1 MLKERGKNYATKRGA
16 MRTTLI
22 NTNFWDEQEI
32 DKLHLDSKLLYFY
45 MLTNP
50 KKGLANVYPFK
61 SKVISAYTGL
71 SVEQIDIAAG
81 QLIQLGYV
89 AYYKNYYILLKGH
102 EMPKKGRFTEQ
113 TMEKER
119 ALVPAE
125 VLDYFDNLPDTA
137 EQNSSGVAPEHNNKD
152 KDKDNNKNK
161 DIKKDKEANK
171 EAEAIANELADKILE
186 NYSFKKITE
195 KHINTWSDDI
205 EKLNRLDGYEY
216 DLIRATMIWSQQDD
230 FWKQNIQSGSK
241 LRDKF
246 ETLLVRIK
254 TEQESQPI
262 FINLS
267 EDSNGP
273 NY

>member
-1 MLKERGKNYATKRGA
+1 MSITVGYNADVARKYGIVEAMLLEQIEFYARSSRRKDGYCWFTAKEFELRTAVKTDS
-16 MRTTLI
+16 MRRAI
-22 NTNFWDEQEI
+22 N
-32 DKLHLDSKLLYFY
+32 KLLDAKMIETKNTYIVGTQIKCRHFKIISPVETEY
-45 MLTNP
+45 MEIQEFEMLDLQQSDYSETPQSDSGKMRESDSSKMPQSVNSLDRA
-50 KKGLANVYPFK
+50 KTELKHIQ
-61 SKVISAYTGL
+61 SEKVI
-71 SVEQIDIAAG
+71 
-81 QLIQLGYV
+81 
-89 AYYKNYYILLKGH
+89 
-102 EMPKKGRFTEQ
+102 
-113 TMEKER
+113 
-119 ALVPAE
+119 
-125 VLDYFDNLPDTA
+125 
-137 EQNSSGVAPEHNNKD
+137 
-152 KDKDNNKNK
+152 
-161 DIKKDKEANK
+161 NK
-171 EAEAIANELADKILE
+171 EAKEIANEFASKILE